1 MRDSL
6 RRRFLMRH
14 FGEGRPRS
22 RNEPFRT
29 PDMWPLV
36 GIAIVLLIVMMVG
49 QHRPHGDALVD
60 MAYSKYARKMPW
72 AVREDAMRISVTRDG
87 RVYFGVMMVRA
98 DELPEQIGK
107 SLRAGA
113 EKRVYLVVDSRSQYG
128 DLRVVLN
135 AVSAARVENVS
146 FLTN

>member
-1 MRDSL
+1 
-6 RRRFLMRH
+6 
-14 FGEGRPRS
+14 
-22 RNEPFRT
+22 
-29 PDMWPLV
+29 
-36 GIAIVLLIVMMVG
+36 
-49 QHRPHGDALVD
+49 
-60 MAYSKYARKMPW
+60 
-72 AVREDAMRISVTRDG
+72 
-87 RVYFGVMMVRA
+87 VYFGVMMVRA

-113 EKRVYLVVDSRSQYG
+113 EKRVYLVVVSRSQYG